1 MVGKPVHSTL
11 QFCSMSPYHL
21 SLRVVFGDKLRPM
34 SRMCKLVF
42 TCIVFGVR
50 LVIVVVKVCFRTGS
64 TVASCM
70 FECQV

>member
-34 SRMCKLVF
+34 NRMCKLVF
-42 TCIVFGVR
+42 TRFVFGVR